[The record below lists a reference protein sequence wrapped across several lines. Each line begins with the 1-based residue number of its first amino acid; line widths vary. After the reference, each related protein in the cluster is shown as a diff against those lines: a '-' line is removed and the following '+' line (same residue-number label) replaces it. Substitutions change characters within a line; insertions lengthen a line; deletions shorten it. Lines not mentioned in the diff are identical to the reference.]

1 MKIRKVNESID
12 LKEAAED
19 KIPDIDPKD
28 SVAEIADAIT
38 DQVEIATGEEK
49 TVADSDA
56 KVCADL
62 FGSLDERPGRT
73 GEEISLWTAD
83 TSGGIHCGGRLDAGA
98 VPGLWIGCGN
108 L

>member
-28 SVAEIADAIT
+28 SVAEIADAIA

-49 TVADSDA
+49 TVTDSA
-56 KVCADL
+56 A
-62 FGSLDERPGRT
+62 S
-73 GEEISLWTAD
+73 
-83 TSGGIHCGGRLDAGA
+83 GRLPDLPAHLYRHGA
-98 VPGLWIGCGN
+98 AL
-108 L
+108 